1 MQISSLSTKI
11 VFLPENDS
19 NKILNSFW
27 KTFKKQVQT
36 IHSLKNV
43 YEKILI
49 KIEKEKIPNKLHEKL
64 IDIPFNKKLYFAD
77 HNASLC

>member
-1 MQISSLSTKI
+1 MIQIK
-11 VFLPENDS
+11 FLTRFGKLLKS
-19 NKILNSFW
+19 KY
-27 KTFKKQVQT
+27 KQ

-77 HNASLC
+77 HNT